1 MAPAPVP
8 LSWLDY
14 AVFTFSIL
22 LSIGTGVYHAIKAHF
37 FLKGDHG
44 KTTAKDEYLMGG
56 AQIWLNFAI
65 GAVSSLVTCFVFL
78 PVFHKMKS
86 TCLHEYFIHRYN
98 SVLIRRMFS
107 FLFLAFTLIYLS
119 IVIYAPSVALSP
131 VLGINKWWLI
141 LIFGGSTTLY
151 TCIGGLKA
159 VVWTDSLQYNSLWIN
174 IFSGTIV
181 WLASFGVNQLAIQRY
196 ASLPTMKQA
205 KNIILYTC
213 VPFIILCS
221 IVAFVGFIALAY
233 FYNCNP
239 IETGE
244 INEIDHITIL
254 FARDILHPTP
264 GLFGLYVS
272 CIMSATLSTLSS
284 GMNSSAA
291 AIYEDFLKQSLD
303 GKITDTAATR
313 LNKLIV
319 IACGVVS
326 TILAFAAESLG
337 GILRMCIAVMG
348 AISGPMVAI
357 FVLAMFFPRTGKW
370 SCLISFVLSN
380 LIMVIIC
387 VVNYVEDPFKEL
399 FLSTN
404 TTEFGCGAEKPFTI
418 KQQPSYDAH
427 FGNPETMY
435 ISRISTY
442 AYAGIGF
449 ILMMAIALVVSLFE
463 KPGDATKIHHLTFAG
478 RHSFRIFREFCTK
491 MSSFSTGDNPFIAT
505 ASIHSAPVISS
516 NGFDLSALL
525 PQFLSL
531 QKIASSRELERKEEN
546 SQPSQSLTQIVGP
559 LYMRK
564 LFIGGLS
571 HETDDEDLRRYFA
584 RWGHVLDAIVIRDA
598 ATRHSRGF
606 GFITYASQEFAEKC
620 LACKPHTV
628 KGKTVD
634 SKRAVPRELIG
645 KVEAQNCVDE
655 DVIYQNNRKVLLTG
669 LQKAHTVLALREY
682 FTSFGL
688 LNQVS
693 SKNFIKYSKHLI
705 NMYKRMFVCI

>member
-56 AQIWLNFAI
+56 RNMPSLPVALSLLTTFLSGILMLGMPAEIFQRGAQIWLNFTI

-131 VLGINKWWLI
+131 VLGIDKWWLI

-159 VVWTDSLQYNSLWIN
+159 VVWTDSLQSVLMYAGVFAVIWKGLSHPQYNSLWIN

-205 KNIILYTC
+205 KSIILYTC

-380 LIMVIIC
+380 LVMVIIC
-387 VVNYVEDPFKEL
+387 VANYVEDPFKEL
-399 FLSTN
+399 FLPTN

-478 RHSFRIFREFCTK
+478 RHEKWPTEKHEF
-491 MSSFSTGDNPFIAT
+491 D
-505 ASIHSAPVISS
+505 H
-516 NGFDLSALL
+516 
-525 PQFLSL
+525 FLC
-531 QKIASSRELERKEEN
+531 
-546 SQPSQSLTQIVGP
+546 
-559 LYMRK
+559 
-564 LFIGGLS
+564 
-571 HETDDEDLRRYFA
+571 
-584 RWGHVLDAIVIRDA
+584 
-598 ATRHSRGF
+598 
-606 GFITYASQEFAEKC
+606 EKVV
-620 LACKPHTV
+620 A
-628 KGKTVD
+628 
-634 SKRAVPRELIG
+634 
-645 KVEAQNCVDE
+645 
-655 DVIYQNNRKVLLTG
+655 
-669 LQKAHTVLALREY
+669 
-682 FTSFGL
+682 
-688 LNQVS
+688 
-693 SKNFIKYSKHLI
+693 
-705 NMYKRMFVCI
+705 